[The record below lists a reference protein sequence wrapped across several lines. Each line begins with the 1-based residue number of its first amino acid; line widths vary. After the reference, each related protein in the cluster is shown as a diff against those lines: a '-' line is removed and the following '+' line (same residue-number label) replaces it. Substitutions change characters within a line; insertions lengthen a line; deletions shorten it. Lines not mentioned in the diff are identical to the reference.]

1 MKLKNIFISGISLLA
16 LAACNDYLEVD
27 APSKFSPET
36 IYKSTKDVGTALNG
50 VYAEILASN
59 TFGQAYTYSLVLN
72 SDVDFA
78 SNSNE
83 NKQTNT
89 PKRYDMDAT
98 GSTANSVWNATY
110 SGIETANNFIYY
122 LGESD
127 LYKENNENFN
137 EVAQYMGEA
146 KVIRAMLYFEL
157 LCYWGDVPFTLL
169 PTSATENFTPAI
181 TSRDIIARQLMDDL
195 IAIAPYMRPAAELSE
210 GIERISKEACWAMIA
225 RIGLQAAGY
234 SLRHAADD
242 ATSYGY
248 MGKPSAAEE
257 TWFLTNARA
266 YADSVINKSNHT
278 LALPY
283 QEVFL
288 NECNFKV
295 VSNDDPLFEIPFAKE
310 SSGSIGYRQGPQ
322 FRSNGGSTNYEWG
335 ESNGGQ
341 QIEAFYRFCFKP
353 GDMRKNATVGWW
365 YYTYDGIPKLNNG
378 YSLYNNKWSKM
389 FNITGAFDRSTTS
402 NTGINYPYLRLADV
416 LLMYAE
422 ADVKLTNTVGATAV
436 SYVQQV
442 RDRAYKGS
450 SVTAPLVAA
459 TDSASFMDEILQ
471 ERKWE
476 FAGENMRW
484 KDLVR
489 NNKLAEVL
497 YHTFMRYNAV
507 ASEVGGVSESA
518 INDIVVAYD
527 GVDYFGSLG
536 EKFTQDEIDA
546 AVPGD
551 LAYGQTTSKDKGSM
565 LASKLY
571 YCWIENPNDNS
582 YFANNKL
589 PVLYLFNPASTAA
602 PKSDY
607 KTPAKFKEFIEKE
620 YNNIVNPDPTA
631 VVTAPNPEKKAK
643 LEKLVSYKWIPNPE
657 EPSATLKN
665 DMGSA
670 DFFNWFYPEDGFAR
684 NQVLYSFYGFIHG
697 GATSDKTNY
706 YFVRDGREESIGN
719 LGAFQAN
726 PTNLPVVRYLMPI
739 PREAITRSAGVY
751 KNYYGY

>member
-1 MKLKNIFISGISLLA
+1 MKLQNIFISGISLLA
-16 LAACNDYLEVD
+16 LTACNDYLEVD

-36 IYKSTKDVGTALNG
+36 VYSSTKDVGTALNG
-50 VYAEILASN
+50 VYAEILEGN

-72 SDVDFA
+72 SDVDFV

-89 PKRYDMDAT
+89 PKRYDVDAT
-98 GSTANSVWNATY
+98 SSTANSVWNATY

-122 LGESD
+122 LSQSE
-127 LYKENNENFN
+127 LYKTSNENFK

-146 KVIRAMLYFEL
+146 KVIRAMLYYEL
-157 LCYWGDVPFTLL
+157 LCYWGDVPFTMQ
-169 PTSATENFTPAI
+169 PTSASEDFTPAI
-181 TSRDIIARQLMDDL
+181 TSRDIIAKTLIGDL
-195 IAIAPYMRPAAELSE
+195 VDIAPYMRPAAELSE
-210 GIERISKEACWAMIA
+210 GIERISKEACWAMIT

-234 SLRHAADD
+234 SLRHDADD

-248 MGKPSAAEE
+248 MGKPSVEDE
-257 TWFLTNARA
+257 TWFLSKARD
-266 YADSVINKSNHT
+266 YADSVINKSKHSLT
-278 LALPY
+278 LAY
-283 QEVFL
+283 QDVFL

-295 VSNDDPLFEIPFAKE
+295 VNDDDPLFEIPFAKE
-310 SSGSIGYRQGPQ
+310 ASGSIGYRQGPQ

-341 QIEAFYRFCFKP
+341 QLEAFYRYSFKP

-389 FNITGAFDRSTTS
+389 FNTTGAFGRSTTS

-416 LLMYAE
+416 MLMYAE
-422 ADVKLTNTVGATAV
+422 ADVKLTKTANATAIN
-436 SYVQQV
+436 YVQKV

-450 SVTAPLVAA
+450 TVTVPAVIA

-489 NNKLAEVL
+489 NNKLSEVL

-507 ASEVGGVSESA
+507 ASEIGGVSESA

-527 GVDYFGSLG
+527 GVDYFGSTG
-536 EKFTQDEIDA
+536 TKFTQDEINA

-551 LAYGQTTSKDKGSM
+551 LAFGQTTSKDKGSM

-589 PVLYLFNPASTAA
+589 PVLYIFNPSSTAA

-607 KTPAKFKEFIEKE
+607 KTPEKFKKFIEAELAKI
-620 YNNIVNPDPTA
+620 NDPTIT
-631 VVTAPNPEKKAK
+631 TAYNDEGIAK
-643 LEKLVSYKWIPNPE
+643 LQKLASYNWIPNPE
-657 EPSATLKN
+657 EPTATLKS
-665 DMGSA
+665 DMANA
-670 DFFNWFYPEDGFAR
+670 DFFNWFYPEDGYAR
-684 NQVLYSFYGFIHG
+684 NQVLYSLYGFIHG

-706 YFVRDGREESIGN
+706 YFVRNGVEESIGN

-726 PTNLPVVRYLMPI
+726 PANLPVVRYLLPI
-739 PREAITRSAGVY
+739 PREAITRSGNFY

>member
-1 MKLKNIFISGISLLA
+1 MKLKYIFLSGMSLMA
-16 LAACNDYLEVD
+16 LTACNDYLEVD

-50 VYAEILASN
+50 VYAEILESN
-59 TFGQAYTYSLVLN
+59 TFGLAYTYSLVLN
-72 SDVDFA
+72 SDVDFV
-78 SNSNE
+78 SNSSE

-89 PKRYDMDAT
+89 PKRYDVDAT
-98 GSTANSVWNATY
+98 SSTANSVWNATY

-122 LGESD
+122 LAQSD
-127 LYKENNENFN
+127 LYKEGNENYQ
-137 EVAQYMGEA
+137 EVVQYMGEA

-157 LCYWGDVPFTLL
+157 LCYWGDVPFTLQ
-169 PTSATENFTPAI
+169 PTSTSENFSPAI
-181 TSRDIIARQLMDDL
+181 TSRDVIAKQLMEDL
-195 IAIAPYMRPAAELSE
+195 ISIAPKMRPAAELSE
-210 GIERISKEACWAMIA
+210 GVERISKEACWAMIS

-234 SLRHAADD
+234 SLRHKADD
-242 ATSYGY
+242 ATTYGY
-248 MGKPSAAEE
+248 MGKPTAAEE

-266 YADSVINKSNHT
+266 YADSVINKSTHT
-278 LALPY
+278 LNLTY

-295 VSNDDPLFEIPFAKE
+295 VSNDDPIFEIPFAKE

-341 QIEAFYRFCFKP
+341 QLEAFYRFCFKP
-353 GDMRKNATVGWW
+353 GDMRRNATVGWW

-389 FNITGAFDRSTTS
+389 FNDTGAFGRSTTS

-422 ADVKLTNTVGATAV
+422 ADVKLTKAVNSTAA

-450 SVTAPLVAA
+450 TLSAPAVAA

-518 INDIVVAYD
+518 INDYVVAYD
-527 GVDYFGSLG
+527 GVDYFGSTG
-536 EKFTQDEIDA
+536 EKYTQDEINA

-551 LAYGQTTSKDKGSM
+551 MAYGQTAGKDKGSM

-571 YCWIENPNDNS
+571 YCWIENPQDPT
-582 YFANNKL
+582 YFANSKL
-589 PVLYLFNPASTAA
+589 PVLYIFNSESTAA
-602 PKSDY
+602 PKGDY
-607 KTPAKFKEFIEKE
+607 KTPYKFREYILNEVAKINDPEITTA
-620 YNNIVNPDPTA
+620 YN
-631 VVTAPNPEKKAK
+631 EEGKAK
-643 LEKLVSYKWIPNPE
+643 LNKLASFNWIPNPE

-665 DMGSA
+665 DMANA

-684 NQVLYSFYGFIHG
+684 NQVLYSFWGFIHG

-706 YFVRDGREESIGN
+706 YYVRDGKEESIGN

-726 PTNLPVVRYLMPI
+726 PTNLPVVRYLLPI
-739 PREAITRSAGVY
+739 PREAITRSAGAY

>member
-1 MKLKNIFISGISLLA
+1 MKLKNIFISGIGLLA
-16 LAACNDYLEVD
+16 LTACNDYLDVD

-50 VYAEILASN
+50 VYAELLASN

-110 SGIETANNFIYY
+110 AGIETANNFIYY
-122 LGESD
+122 LENSD
-127 LYKENNENFN
+127 LYKADNENFD

-146 KVIRAMLYFEL
+146 KVIRAIFYNEL
-157 LCYWGDVPFTLL
+157 LCYWGDVPFTLK
-169 PTSATENFTPAI
+169 PTSASENFTPAI
-181 TSRDIIARQLMDDL
+181 TSRDVIAKQIMEDL
-195 IAIAPYMRPAAELSE
+195 IAIAPYMRPASELSE
-210 GIERISKEACWAMIA
+210 GIERISKEACWAVIA

-257 TWFLTNARA
+257 DWFLNKARD
-266 YADSVINKSNHT
+266 YADSVINKSRHSLT
-278 LALPY
+278 LPY

-295 VSNDDPLFEIPFAKE
+295 VNDDDPIFEIPFAKE
-310 SSGSIGYRQGPQ
+310 ASGSIGYRQGPQ

-335 ESNGGQ
+335 ECNGGQ
-341 QIEAFYRFCFKP
+341 QLEAFYRFSFKP

-389 FNITGAFDRSTTS
+389 FNTTGAFGRSTTN
-402 NTGINYPYLRLADV
+402 NTGINYPYIRLADV

-422 ADVKLTNTVGATAV
+422 ADVKLTKTVGSTAA
-436 SYVQQV
+436 SYVQMV

-450 SVTAPLVAA
+450 SVAAPAVAA

-489 NNKLAEVL
+489 NNKLSEVL
-497 YHTFMRYNAV
+497 YYTFMRYNAV
-507 ASEVGGVSESA
+507 ASEIGGVSESA
-518 INDIVVAYD
+518 INDMVVAYD

-536 EKFTQDEIDA
+536 EKFTEDEVNA

-551 LAYGQTTSKDKGSM
+551 LAFGQTAGKDKGSL

-589 PVLYLFNPASTAA
+589 PVLYLFNPESTAA

-607 KTPAKFKEFIEKE
+607 KTPQKFKEYIANELAKL
-620 YNNIVNPDPTA
+620 NDPN
-631 VVTAPNPEKKAK
+631 VVIAKNPERQAK
-643 LEKLVSYKWIPNPE
+643 LEKLASYNWIPNPE
-657 EPSATLKN
+657 EPQATLKN
-665 DMGSA
+665 DMASA
-670 DFFNWFYPEDGFAR
+670 DFYNWFYPEDGFAR
-684 NQVLYSFYGFIHG
+684 NQVLYSLWGFIHG

-706 YFVRDGREESIGN
+706 YFVRDGKEESIGV
-719 LGAFQAN
+719 LGQFKAN
-726 PTNLPVVRYLMPI
+726 PTNLPVVRYLLPI
-739 PREAITRSAGVY
+739 PREAITRSAGFY